1 VLAGFMRLLT
11 AEFCARFR
19 NRLVNIHPSLL
30 PAFKGLET
38 HQQALDA
45 GVRVHGCTVHLVTAE
60 LDHGPI
66 LAQAVVPVHPDDTVE
81 ALAARVLKMEHEIYP
96 MAIAAWLSGQLMIQ
110 EDRIVNRGEGAFPTG
125 FMPCRLH
132 PDLA

>member
-1 VLAGFMRLLT
+1 
-11 AEFCARFR
+11 
-19 NRLVNIHPSLL
+19 
-30 PAFKGLET
+30 
-38 HQQALDA
+38 
-45 GVRVHGCTVHLVTAE
+45 
-60 LDHGPI
+60 
-66 LAQAVVPVHPDDTVE
+66 
-81 ALAARVLKMEHEIYP
+81 VLKMEHEIYP